1 MSKSVYEIGKN
12 RFAFGMIGVAAVLLS
27 LVAVTGYFLMTG
39 DSWYKLVFALV
50 VILGLAFIC
59 LKTARGSQRR
69 AVARATSIVPS
80 PAPPPARP
88 PVKRE
93 ASFVHKGVRMPLG
106 EAFDQ
111 LLG

>member
-1 MSKSVYEIGKN
+1 MSKSMYEIGKN

-39 DSWYKLVFALV
+39 DSWYKAVSAQA
-50 VILGLAFIC
+50 VILSLAFIC

-69 AVARATSIVPS
+69 AVARAASVVPS
-80 PAPPPARP
+80 PAPLPARL
-88 PVKRE
+88 VHRE